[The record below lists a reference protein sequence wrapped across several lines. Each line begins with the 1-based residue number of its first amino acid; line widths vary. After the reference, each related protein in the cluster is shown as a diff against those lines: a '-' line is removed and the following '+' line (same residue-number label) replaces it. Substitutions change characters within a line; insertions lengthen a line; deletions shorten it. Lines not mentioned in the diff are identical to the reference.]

1 MWIIRFHKFET
12 KDYNYI
18 KRKFQKLWFSSRKI
32 PEIIF
37 IKASIEHILLKKSW
51 RQIAL
56 KFPYS
61 HLAFYNFFQ
70 KYKNNTD
77 FHEILFTLAKRRIF
91 LNIKGEKVIYEADLQ
106 NSSEIETLT
115 LSALKNILKN
125 I

>member
-37 IKASIEHILLKKSW
+37 VKACIEHILLKKSW
-51 RQIAL
+51 RQISL
-56 KFPYS
+56 KLPYS

-70 KYKNNTD
+70 KYKNNND
-77 FHEILFTLAKRRIF
+77 FQEILFTLAKRRIF
-91 LNIKGEKVIYEADLQ
+91 LNIKGEKVINQDDLQ
-106 NSSEIETLT
+106 NSKQIETLT
-115 LSALKNILKN
+115 LAALKNILEN